1 MLIRFCTFSFT
12 IIAGFFLCSTISF
25 AQENVSPVYR
35 FYSFKNKAHFFTASE
50 SEKDRIISRSSDR
63 WRYEGIAF
71 YVPDIS
77 PPPNYGPSITV
88 GLWSFTRSELR
99 DDSFRIDADKS
110 YVIKNISGTVL
121 ATIPKDVTTRVKYL
135 SDGNLRVYES
145 VPEDIV
151 VSKEVFFE
159 PADGNLSDIIFDV
172 HKPNSSY
179 DDYRGQIKLRYSDTS
194 KNIWV
199 INDLPMEL
207 YLWGFGEITGTG
219 DDDHDRAMVTAAR
232 TYAYW
237 KLLYST
243 KHATEGFKIDTT
255 AGDQI
260 YRGYVWEQA
269 YPDIKKAA
277 GVTRG
282 KVLKHG
288 SDIALSPYS
297 SWTDGRTRS
306 FQERWGST
314 LYPWCQSVPDPYGK
328 HPSKSTA
335 QLESEGNHM
344 VGISANGSLRAATDH
359 GWSWERIL
367 TYYLTDVVITNVY

>member
-1 MLIRFCTFSFT
+1 M
-12 IIAGFFLCSTISF
+12 
-25 AQENVSPVYR
+25 
-35 FYSFKNKAHFFTASE
+35 
-50 SEKDRIISRSSDR
+50 
-63 WRYEGIAF
+63 
-71 YVPDIS
+71 
-77 PPPNYGPSITV
+77 
-88 GLWSFTRSELR
+88 
-99 DDSFRIDADKS
+99 
-110 YVIKNISGTVL
+110 L